1 MAQTGRADL
10 LLALHLGAAATAD
23 ATHDAFDDD
32 IALTLDH
39 DDTHRWGYRREPK
52 AEPPPEPLTLTLPTL
67 QAPPP
72 AAEPGTAAPSDDPL
86 RMPLQMP
93 LAWALRDQTVRDLP
107 QEVQS
112 LPALTADDL
121 RALTPDPL
129 PYRDLVPWARAL
141 PGLRRQTDRQVAGG
155 IDWRPLTESLARR
168 ELPRRLPRR
177 TWARWPQRLILV
189 LDFSPRLDPY
199 RWDFHRL
206 AERIAAQVPAA
217 SLSVRLLRHGP
228 AGPWQPWPHPHR
240 PPPPQ
245 ELHEWEA
252 RLAPG
257 TVLLFA
263 SDLGLFDTQPA
274 RHRAWLAWADA
285 LRAQGCRLVA
295 LAPVGAGQPTAE
307 AVQRFEL
314 MRWSPD
320 SRWHRE
326 RRAPAAS
333 AAEPFDPLAGAQAEP
348 PADGD
353 ALSALVA
360 LAATA
365 IRIDPPLLRAWRSL
379 IGNDAGLEGRLWN
392 HPHLELRTV
401 TCSTRSE
408 HLDADLARH
417 AALPVALRQAAR
429 VVQHAQHAHLRR
441 SLGQA
446 EALRWDATA
455 GPATGRALSA
465 GADTPLGF
473 VKRLLHSLS
482 DPAAPPEPALRRSL
496 LGAAELMQSA
506 ASERVRAQDP
516 ALFAELDAAV
526 ARWRSGQSGSV
537 VPGTAAVTSMRMWQ
551 LVQRGPALVMAPFG
565 ASGPS
570 QRLGEPVEV
579 PVSAQGVWLQMP
591 GSNRRLPLGD
601 DGVELALLGLS
612 PDRLSVSLDQ
622 YTWVLKQVVRPDWA
636 MSFRQEQ
643 GRTFGVVKAPGL
655 RADGWAE
662 QAFFEPVWGN
672 QRTST
677 PDGRA
682 LVGLDSYGAYANV
695 VLRPPTTGV
704 SRVVDDLQLLL
715 RWIPP
720 GRFLM
725 GSPDGV
731 GDRDEHPQHPVRISQ
746 GFWLAEGPCTQQL
759 WQAVMGNN
767 PSGFKDEPDA
777 PQRPVENVSF
787 DDVQPFLERLR
798 AWLPPGCEPALPT
811 EAEWE
816 YAARAGK
823 SAEYPWGDEPDDARA
838 NWGGQHDGTTPV
850 GRFPANPWG
859 LFDMQGNVWEWCAD
873 VKRTYTAEPQRDPY
887 GDLFGP
893 PRRALRGGSWEYHRA
908 YARSAS
914 RGDWHPSGRDRDV
927 SFRLALRPSSPG
939 AGGPVSEPAEPV
951 QRVSRPGGPPAGAG
965 RPGDDAGWFQRTLAG
980 VRNALTPGRSANPAG
995 KPTSAPPGK
1004 KRR

>member
-10 LLALHLGAAATAD
+10 LLALRLGAAATAD
-23 ATHDAFDDD
+23 ATHDAFDDEL
-32 IALTLDH
+32 ALTLDH
-39 DDTHRWGYRREPK
+39 DDTRRWGYRREPK
-52 AEPPPEPLTLTLPTL
+52 PEPPPEPLTLTLPTL
-67 QAPPP
+67 QAPQPP
-72 AAEPGTAAPSDDPL
+72 AESATAPPSDDPL

-93 LAWALRDQTVRDLP
+93 IAWALREQTVRDLP

-112 LPALTADDL
+112 LPALTAADL

-155 IDWRPLTESLARR
+155 IDWRPLTERLARR

-228 AGPWQPWPHPHR
+228 AGPWLPWRPPHR
-240 PPPPQ
+240 PPPPP
-245 ELHEWEA
+245 ELHEWNE

-257 TVLLFA
+257 TVMLFA
-263 SDLGLFDTQPA
+263 SDLGLFDAQPA
-274 RHRAWLAWADA
+274 LHRAWLAWADA

-314 MRWSPD
+314 LRWSPD

-326 RRAPAAS
+326 CRAP

-379 IGNDAGLEGRLWN
+379 LGNDAGLEGRLWN
-392 HPHLELRTV
+392 HPHLQIRTV

-408 HLDADLARH
+408 HLDAYLARH
-417 AALPVALRQAAR
+417 ARLPVALRQAAR
-429 VVQHAQHAHLRR
+429 AVQRAQHAHLRR

-446 EALRWDATA
+446 EALRWGATA
-455 GPATGRALSA
+455 GPATGGALAA
-465 GADTPLGF
+465 GADSTLGF

-482 DPAAPPEPALRRSL
+482 DPAAPPAPALLRSL

-516 ALFAELDAAV
+516 SLFAALDAAI
-526 ARWRSGQSGSV
+526 ARWRSGQPAGGGQGAK
-537 VPGTAAVTSMRMWQ
+537 PPADLRAWR
-551 LVQRGPALVMAPFG
+551 LVQRGPALVLLPAD
-565 ASGPS
+565 ATGPG
-570 QRLGEPVEV
+570 QRLGETVVAPASV
-579 PVSAQGVWLQMP
+579 QGVWLQTS
-591 GSNRRLPLGD
+591 GGNRWLALEDEGA
-601 DGVELALLGLS
+601 EFALLGES
-612 PDRLSVSLDQ
+612 PDRLSVTFDRH
-622 YTWVLKQVVRPDWA
+622 TWVLEKVERPTWA
-636 MSFRQEQ
+636 VAF
-643 GRTFGVVKAPGL
+643 
-655 RADGWAE
+655 E
-662 QAFFEPVWGN
+662 QAKGKIRAGVPVPGAGGGGRPELGWFESPWQP
-672 QRTST
+672 QRLTGLAS
-677 PDGRA
+677 GRVS
-682 LVGLDSYGAYANV
+682 LGLDSHGAFAEIA
-695 VLRPPTTGV
+695 LRAPASTA
-704 SRVVDDLQLLL
+704 RIDLQDMQLRI

-720 GRFLM
+720 GRFFM
-725 GSPDGV
+725 GSPDSV
-731 GDRDEHPQHPVRISQ
+731 GDDDEHPQHPVLISR

-759 WQAVMGNN
+759 WQAVMGSNL
-767 PSGFKDEPDA
+767 SRFKYGPDA
-777 PQRPVENVSF
+777 LQRPVENVSF

-816 YAARAGK
+816 YAARAGTA
-823 SAEYPWGDEPDDARA
+823 SAYSWGDEPDDARA
-838 NWGGQHDGTTPV
+838 NWDGKHDGTTPV
-850 GRFPANPWG
+850 GLFPANRWG
-859 LFDMQGNVWEWCAD
+859 LFDMHGNVYEWCAD
-873 VKRTYTAEPQRDPY
+873 GKRIYMAEAQCDPH
-887 GDLFGP
+887 GDLVGRP
-893 PRRALRGGSWEYHRA
+893 SRVVRGGFWADQPGS
-908 YARSAS
+908 ARSAY
-914 RGDWHPSGRDRDV
+914 RNGCLPDRRLYQLG
-927 SFRLALRPSSPG
+927 FRLALRSSRPG
-939 AGGPVSEPAEPV
+939 AVGPGSVPAEPAL
-951 QRVSRPGGPPAGAG
+951 RVSGPGGDGSWFLRPLVGRRDSPAPE
-965 RPGDDAGWFQRTLAG
+965 R
-980 VRNALTPGRSANPAG
+980 
-995 KPTSAPPGK
+995 PGK
-1004 KRR
+1004 KKRREQ